1 VLLSECDR
9 LVCVE
14 LLLLEP
20 SLRGFSILPDQ
31 TEALGLYAE
40 EEWVVRHL
48 LQACPGGE
56 IRRYRISRRVA
67 ESVYDRLPGL
77 RFPEN
82 SRRFLHL
89 VWLVLQLQFLPLMG
103 LAKTRLCL
111 WQTLFPWVD
120 SPRKGVLLFSPFEPR
135 RTYLCSG

>member
-1 VLLSECDR
+1 VLLSECVR
-9 LVCVE
+9 LACVE

-48 LQACPGGE
+48 LQARSGSE
-56 IRRYRISRRVA
+56 IRRYGISRCVT
-67 ESVYDRLPGL
+67 ESVDNWLLGL
-77 RFPEN
+77 GFPEN
-82 SRRFLHL
+82 SRRFRDLAEL
-89 VWLVLQLQFLPLMG
+89 ALNGLQLPLKV

-111 WQTLFPWVD
+111 
-120 SPRKGVLLFSPFEPR
+120 
-135 RTYLCSG
+135 